1 MFINVLQ
8 NEDKLLFIDFLLGFD
23 FSIKWID
30 VYDECRNK
38 LVGHILQNHKKNI
51 HSHYYETNNKFE
63 N

>member
-8 NEDKLLFIDFLLGFD
+8 NVDKLLFIDFLFGFD

-30 VYDECRNK
+30 VYDTCRNK
-38 LVGHILQNHKKNI
+38 LVGHILQNHKKKIHCHYEINI
-51 HSHYYETNNKFE
+51 KFE